1 MMRTLRQRLTLTHT
15 LVALLAVLLMALLA
29 GNFIIRAYRELN
41 AQQTRAAVQRFVPFL
56 ARAYASNRGDWD
68 TLTEQLHIRLDE
80 SPQLENRRLLITDE
94 RGVVQFDSGNE
105 LEGQPLPRRWRP
117 LREPIIIRP
126 HAPPVGFVVVP
137 LDSDNQTA
145 AGRAFLRSIIFI
157 VTLGGIAATT
167 AALLVALL
175 VARRL
180 TAPLRSLTQAAR
192 RLASGEQHQPITPPA
207 EAELGELARAFNSM
221 AAELEHQEMLRRHMM
236 EDITHELRTPLSVL
250 RLQIEGLQDGVEQ
263 PTPDVLG
270 SLHQEVSLLTRLVED
285 LRLIALADA
294 GQLSLNIETLD
305 ARSALEHAA
314 AAALPHARQRGIDL
328 RHEADGTLPPIRADA
343 QRLAQMLGNLL
354 ENALRYT
361 PPGGQVIVRAREI
374 TARPTRRFARTTRLL
389 TSEAEPEKSE
399 RWLAFE
405 VADSGPGIMPE
416 DLPHVFNRFYRTD
429 RARARET
436 GGSGLGLAIVE
447 QLAHAQSG
455 SVDVRSAPGKGTTFR
470 VVLPVAAI
478 PQEPA
483 AQSAGS

>member
-29 GNFIIRAYRELN
+29 GNLIIRAYRELN

-56 ARAYASNRGDWD
+56 ARAYTNLRGDWD
-68 TLTEQLHIRLDE
+68 ALAEQLHARLDE
-80 SPQLENRRLLITDE
+80 APQLEGRRLLVTDE
-94 RGVVQFDSGNE
+94 TGIIQFDSSNE
-105 LEGQPLPRRWRP
+105 MEGQPLPRRWRP
-117 LREPIIIRP
+117 LREPIILRRG
-126 HAPPVGFVVVP
+126 APPVGFVVVP
-137 LDSDNQTA
+137 LDSANQTA

-157 VTLGGIAATT
+157 VTAGGIAATA

-192 RLASGEQHQPITPPA
+192 RLASGEQHQPIKPPA
-207 EAELGELARAFNSM
+207 EAELGELAQAFNSM
-221 AAELEHQEMLRRHMM
+221 AAELEYQETLRRHMM

-294 GQLSLNIETLD
+294 GQLSLTIETLD
-305 ARSALEHAA
+305 ARNALEHAA

-328 RHEADGTLPPIRADA
+328 RYEADGPLPAIRADA
-343 QRLAQMLGNLL
+343 QRLAQILGNLL

-361 PPGGQVIVRAREI
+361 PAGGQVVLRAHEI
-374 TARPTRRFARTTRLL
+374 EARPTRRFSRTTRLL
-389 TSEAEPEKSE
+389 TNEPELE

-405 VADSGPGIMPE
+405 VADSGPGILAE

-455 SVDVRSAPGKGTTFR
+455 SVDVRSTPGKGTTFR
-470 VVLPVAAI
+470 VVLPIAAA
-478 PQEPA
+478 QQQPA
-483 AQSAGS
+483 AQPTGS

>member
-41 AQQTRAAVQRFVPFL
+41 AQQTRAAVQRLVPAL
-56 ARAYASNRGDWD
+56 SRSYMNLRGDWD
-68 TLTEQLHIRLDE
+68 ALNEQLHARLDE
-80 SPQLENRRLLITDE
+80 APQLEGRRLLVTDE
-94 RGVVQFDSGNE
+94 RGIVQFDSSNE
-105 LEGQPLPRRWRP
+105 MKGQPLPRRWRP
-117 LREPIIIRP
+117 LREPIIIRRG
-126 HAPPVGFVVVP
+126 APPVGFVVVP
-137 LDSDNQTA
+137 LDGDNQTA

-157 VTLGGIAATT
+157 VVLGGIAATT

-192 RLASGEQHQPITPPA
+192 RLASGEQHQPIKPPA
-207 EAELGELARAFNSM
+207 EAELGELAQAFNSM
-221 AAELEHQEMLRRHMM
+221 AAELEHQETLRRHMM

-250 RLQIEGLQDGVEQ
+250 RLQIEGLQDEIEQ
-263 PTPDVLG
+263 PTPEVLG

-305 ARSALEHAA
+305 TRSALEHAA

-328 RHEADGTLPPIRADA
+328 WHEADGPLPAIHADA
-343 QRLAQMLGNLL
+343 QRLAQILGNLL

-361 PPGGQVIVRAREI
+361 PPGGQVILRAHEI
-374 TARPTRRFARTTRLL
+374 AVRPTRRFSRTTRLL
-389 TSEAEPEKSE
+389 ANELEPEKPE

-405 VADSGPGIMPE
+405 VSDSGPGIRSE
-416 DLPHVFNRFYRTD
+416 DLPHVFDRFYRTD

-455 SVDVRSAPGKGTTFR
+455 SVDVRSTPGQGTTFR
-470 VVLPVAAI
+470 IVLPVAA
-478 PQEPA
+478 PKQEPA
-483 AQSAGS
+483 APLASG